1 MPEAPSWLTEE
12 DFKRRAK
19 ADDLPERPA
28 TCKAFGK
35 TKAVDEEARTIRFVM
50 STADIDRHHDTI
62 AQDGWELPEDAPA
75 LWYHDHKTPAIG
87 RWVNMTADGQLEG
100 DLSFTRAGIDPLSD
114 MLWNLSVAGIIK
126 TCSVGFI
133 PLEWSWVE
141 DDGRPFGI
149 DFKRQELLE
158 CSLVNVPA
166 NAAAVQ
172 LAKSKGIDMGPMVE
186 WAEKL
191 LDDHYETAGGVW
203 INRSD
208 LTALR
213 AVAGGSGK
221 TFSFTP
227 ADPDQ
232 PGQLTAEQ
240 QIELAKAN
248 AAAGQQKAAAAAAE
262 DSRAAEARKRQVE
275 ARLKIAGL
283 A

>member
-75 LWYHDHKTPAIG
+75 LWYHDHKIPAIG
-87 RWVNMTADGQLEG
+87 RWVDMTTDGQLEG

-248 AAAGQQKAAAAAAE
+248 AAAGQQKAAAAE
-262 DSRAAEARKRQVE
+262 DSRAAEVRKRQVE

>member
-19 ADDLPERPA
+19 ADDLPERA
-28 TCKAFGK
+28 GTCKAFGVQ
-35 TKAVDEEARTIRFVM
+35 KAVDEEARTIRFVM

-87 RWVNMTADGQLEG
+87 RWINMTTDGQLEG

-172 LAKSKGIDMGPMVE
+172 LAKSKGIDVGPWVE

-227 ADPDQ
+227 ENPDQ

-240 QIELAKAN
+240 QIELARAN
-248 AAAGQQKAAAAAAE
+248 TEAGRQKAETAAE
-262 DSRAAEARKRQVE
+262 DNVRAAEIRKRQVE